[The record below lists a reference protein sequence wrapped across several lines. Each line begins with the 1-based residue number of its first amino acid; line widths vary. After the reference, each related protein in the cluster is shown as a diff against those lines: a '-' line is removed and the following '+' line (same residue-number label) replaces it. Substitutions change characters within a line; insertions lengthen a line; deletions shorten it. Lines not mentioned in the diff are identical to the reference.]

1 MWGFEEE
8 FDNDDIVLQQKRNDA
23 FSSNNQVEEVNAITH
38 QPVRSR
44 GRIAEV
50 LAQARASLKEPSRP
64 FTPASLDA
72 RTSHIKQPPGISAD
86 QARLQS
92 SSLYG
97 HVYGAINK
105 TKQKQNNQDNYQAQ
119 PLKAASSALLNSSTV
134 LLNSSIV
141 QNINDTSNKLS
152 LSHTPQ
158 DENAYNYNDFSSY
171 SNLSPEKK
179 NTSSNQNNNNGQGL
193 QIVILDLQDNITL
206 LETATLPNSLVY
218 NNENE
223 SNLNKILNNLS
234 PSIEKISK
242 SLKGGVVLSQKIHS
256 DLNLCIS
263 ETARLLTRVVQS
275 QSMIGSIKQLAC
287 RHILRLYLSKVA
299 RITSMGVD
307 SGVQPTIPSDVSSVI
322 LSTLQSMY
330 QMCGTND
337 IEDSNI
343 NAYEPDANNDGI
355 YEIDDENQSSIVL
368 SMPSSSSKNDVMLSG
383 GIDIILD
390 LLSQI
395 WSRLPNDFKREVDSD
410 QTNGQGFMILL
421 ESAVYA
427 AGILRIYSNDETN
440 RRRLLHLGAVES
452 IGEGLKVSGIIANYR
467 LQLESQSI
475 KLQTP
480 SISSSSRM
488 INIFDKLSQILVQ
501 LVAAER
507 NFSLDSQ
514 GRLQIQI
521 SKSICVIC
529 NLFRLYKSS
538 PELLLNCARVTAKLS
553 LQEPFRSQ
561 INSKSVHIKC
571 LVGVIIGEAQ
581 HCQKIMDGDH
591 SNLEEDVDNTIWPS
605 WYTWPLLSRISFTLG
620 NLTTTNDSNRT
631 LIGIECKV
639 LKPLVVLLRAC
650 AGSLTLLYAPKNV
663 SDDENS
669 NCDNEYENEDNA
681 SKQSTGEQELSD
693 ATVKLLRLL
702 ANLCIDGTIGVAL
715 AKRGEAMEML
725 VELLTCSSLSNE
737 HEELLLNVVATA
749 TNLSFYACQPNVI
762 LSDPNKQDNID
773 LNRLERGLVSLTK
786 KLANSLFHENDEVVL
801 EASRALGNL
810 TRSPVAL
817 ISLRQSRTD
826 EALVLLLSHSNMDIV
841 TAVTGALINVS
852 SGRASRRSLLSRI
865 NPMVSLTNVLKRS
878 SLKNI
883 SLSLLICQVLYNL
896 LLQDNT
902 SNDINETNTSQV
914 TNEQVLSSIPPS
926 LSLALTELVECAID
940 MDEVIDNKSSS
951 AQKSSK
957 KISKSSN
964 DTGRYTEFI
973 RVGQAVL
980 NVVRKSSM

>member
-8 FDNDDIVLQQKRNDA
+8 FDNDEIVLQQKRNGA
-23 FSSNNQVEEVNAITH
+23 FSSNNHDEETHGITH

-72 RTSHIKQPPGISAD
+72 RTSNIKQTSGISAE

-97 HVYGAINK
+97 HVYGAISK
-105 TKQKQNNQDNYQAQ
+105 TKQKQNNHDSYQAQ
-119 PLKAASSALLNSSTV
+119 PLKAASSALINSSK
-134 LLNSSIV
+134 I

-158 DENAYNYNDFSSY
+158 DENTYNYNDFSSY
-171 SNLSPEKK
+171 SNLSPEK
-179 NTSSNQNNNNGQGL
+179 NTSSNNNNNNGHSL

-206 LETATLPNSLVY
+206 LETATLPNALLN

-223 SNLNKILNNLS
+223 SYLNRILNNLG
-234 PSIEKISK
+234 PSVEKIAK

-256 DLNLCIS
+256 ELNLCIS
-263 ETARLLTRVVQS
+263 EIARLLTRVVQS
-275 QSMIGSIKQLAC
+275 RCMMGNIKQLAC

-307 SGVQPTIPSDVSSVI
+307 DGVQPTIPSDISSVI

-330 QMCGTND
+330 QMCGTD
-337 IEDSNI
+337 DTEESNV
-343 NAYEPDANNDGI
+343 NTYEPDANNDGI
-355 YEIDDENQSSIVL
+355 YEIEDENPSMIQSTTMS
-368 SMPSSSSKNDVMLSG
+368 SSSSKNDVMLSG

-440 RRRLLHLGAVES
+440 RRRLLHLGAIEN

-467 LQLESQSI
+467 LQLESQSV

-507 NFSLDSQ
+507 NFALDSQ
-514 GRLQIQI
+514 GRLQIQT

-529 NLFRLYKSS
+529 NLFRLYKTS

-561 INSKSVHIKC
+561 INSKPVHIKC
-571 LVGVIIGEAQ
+571 LVDAIIGEAQ
-581 HCQKIMDGDH
+581 HCQKIMDGDN
-591 SNLEEDVDNTIWPS
+591 SNIEEGLDTTTWPS

-650 AGSLTLLYAPKNV
+650 AGSLSLLYAPKTKREGGF
-663 SDDENS
+663 DENS
-669 NCDNEYENEDNA
+669 NSDEEYENEDNE
-681 SKQSTGEQELSD
+681 SNQSAGEQELSD

-702 ANLCIDGTIGVAL
+702 ANLCIDGVIGISL

-762 LSDPNKQDNID
+762 VSDPIKQDNND

-786 KLANSLFHENDEVVL
+786 RLANSLFHENDEVVL

-817 ISLRQSRTD
+817 VSLRQSRTD
-826 EALVLLLSHSNMDIV
+826 EAL
-841 TAVTGALINVS
+841 G
-852 SGRASRRSLLSRI
+852 
-865 NPMVSLTNVLKRS
+865 TNL
-878 SLKNI
+878 
-883 SLSLLICQVLYNL
+883 
-896 LLQDNT
+896 
-902 SNDINETNTSQV
+902 
-914 TNEQVLSSIPPS
+914 
-926 LSLALTELVECAID
+926 
-940 MDEVIDNKSSS
+940 
-951 AQKSSK
+951 
-957 KISKSSN
+957 
-964 DTGRYTEFI
+964 FI
-973 RVGQAVL
+973 I
-980 NVVRKSSM
+980 